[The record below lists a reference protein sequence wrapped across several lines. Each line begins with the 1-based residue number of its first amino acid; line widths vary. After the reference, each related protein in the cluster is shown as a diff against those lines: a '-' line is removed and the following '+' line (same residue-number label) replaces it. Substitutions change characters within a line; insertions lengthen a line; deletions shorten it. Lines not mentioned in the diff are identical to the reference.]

1 MKTVILALFSIAAL
15 SADSFGADEKD
26 VLPHGRRRGGRLDVG
41 VSASCSNSCRPGT
54 DLTYVHSEGLVQ
66 NKTEMIHSVVAGPRP
81 PKIAFLPDAVVRIH
95 GRTAFVTGHEDF
107 WDSRVIKH
115 LHVLQVWEKTS
126 QGWQMVARQA
136 TLITTQTRSE

>member
-26 VLPHGRRRGGRLDVG
+26 VLAAREAYRNAYLRGDEVQINKLL
-41 VSASCSNSCRPGT
+41 SA